1 MSIRPVE
8 ELPVVEM
15 SLTFEKIQ
23 APLGAIVQ
31 GVTLSGLRDET
42 AFDQIRKGMDQYAVL
57 VFRDQ
62 PMSAAEQM
70 EFARKLDGE
79 LHTMT
84 TLNVMADSRGQGSGI
99 TEISNASEQG
109 GVLAADDRRRMSALG
124 NRLWH
129 TDASFVDPAGRYSM
143 LSARVVP
150 PVDADTEFADMRT
163 AYDAL
168 DVDMRRQIESLR
180 VHHSIVYSRGLLGF
194 EFKPE
199 ERAKLAGAVHPLVRS
214 IPRSGRKSL
223 YLASHASHIVDMP
236 VAEGRLLLAQLTE
249 HATQKPFVY
258 SHAWRPNDFVIW
270 DNRATMHR
278 AQVFDDQRF
287 TRELRRTTT
296 LDMPAAV

>member
-1 MSIRPVE
+1 
-8 ELPVVEM
+8 
-15 SLTFEKIQ
+15 
-23 APLGAIVQ
+23 
-31 GVTLSGLRDET
+31 
-42 AFDQIRKGMDQYAVL
+42 MDQYAVL

-62 PMSAAEQM
+62 VMSAAQQM
-70 EFARKLDGE
+70 EFARRLDGE

-84 TLNVMADSRGQGSGI
+84 TLNVMADPRSQASGI
-99 TEISNASEQG
+99 TEISNASGQG
-109 GVLAADDRRRMSALG
+109 GVLAVDDRRRMSALG

-143 LSARVVP
+143 LSAKVVP
-150 PVDADTEFADMRT
+150 PVDADTEFADMRA
-163 AYDAL
+163 AYDTL
-168 DVDMRRQIESLR
+168 DDDLKRRIERLR

-194 EFKPE
+194 EFTPE
-199 ERAKLAGAVHPLVRS
+199 ERAKLSGAVHPLVRA

-249 HATQKPFVY
+249 HATQKPFLY

-287 TRELRRTTT
+287 ARELRRTTT
-296 LDMPAAV
+296 LDLPMAP

>member
-1 MSIRPVE
+1 MVLNKIDVA
-8 ELPVVEM
+8 EM
-15 SLTFEKIQ
+15 SLIFEKIP
-23 APLGAIVQ
+23 ASLGAVVQ
-31 GVTLSGLRDET
+31 GVTLAGLQDEA
-42 AFDQIRKGMDQYAVL
+42 AFELIRRGMDQYAVL
-57 VFRDQ
+57 VFRGQ
-62 PMSAAEQM
+62 MMSAAEQM
-70 EFARKLDGE
+70 AFARKLDGE

-84 TLNVMADSRGQGSGI
+84 TLNVMADPRSQSSGV
-99 TEISNASEQG
+99 TEISNVSGDG
-109 GVLAADDRRRMSALG
+109 GVLAPDDRRRMTSLG

-143 LSARVVP
+143 LSAQVVP

-168 DVDMRRQIESLR
+168 DDNMKRQIEGLR

-199 ERAKLAGAVHPLVRS
+199 EKAKLGGAVHPLVRT
-214 IPRSGRKSL
+214 IPRIDRKAL
-223 YLASHASHIVDMP
+223 YLASHASHIVDML

-249 HATQKPFVY
+249 HATQKPFLY

-287 TRELRRTTT
+287 SRELRRTTT
-296 LDMPAAV
+296 LDLPLTIG